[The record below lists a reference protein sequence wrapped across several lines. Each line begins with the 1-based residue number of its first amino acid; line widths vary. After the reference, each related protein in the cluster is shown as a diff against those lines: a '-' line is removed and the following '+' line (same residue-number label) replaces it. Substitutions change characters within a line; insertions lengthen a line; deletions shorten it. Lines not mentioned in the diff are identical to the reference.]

1 MEGRNISVH
10 QFIELPVVSDQ
21 STRNDRPLKAR
32 HVALW
37 LGMAAMFVLV
47 LGALAVTILLSLPAK
62 LIKAAGI
69 GAPVRTAAPRTA

>member
-1 MEGRNISVH
+1 MEGRRISVH
-10 QFIELPVVSDQ
+10 QFIERPVVTDQ
-21 STRNDRPLKAR
+21 STRNERPLKLR

-47 LGALAVTILLSLPAK
+47 LGALALTMLLSLPTR

-69 GAPVRTAAPRTA
+69 GAPVRTAARPA